1 MALKKAAKKVV
12 KKSAKKAIKKA
23 AKKNAKHQASHDL
36 RRAYEH
42 LGRLEVLQGGLPGA
56 VVADINALTQMARTS
71 LQAGDTKNAADLLR
85 GCEHLAFAALA
96 TGSREMQIGDDLQE
110 AIDGEYEHL
119 VERAVE
125 HWDEQDEEP
134 NDAFAAIYEKTFD
147 AAEAAYNKGAFRR
160 ALELARGAE
169 ALSHVHGIAVD
180 RLGSGS
186 TRRSLK
192 S

>member
-1 MALKKAAKKVV
+1 MALKKAAKKAV
-12 KKSAKKAIKKA
+12 KKSAKKSVKKA
-23 AKKNAKHQASHDL
+23 AKKGAKHQAGHDL

-56 VVADINALTQMARTS
+56 VVTDINALTQMARTS

-96 TGSREMQIGDDLQE
+96 TGSRETQIGNDLQE

-134 NDAFAAIYEKTFD
+134 SGALTAIYEKTFA

-160 ALELARGAE
+160 SLELARGAE
-169 ALSHVHGIAVD
+169 ALSHVHSMGDA
-180 RLGSGS
+180 RLAPGSA
-186 TRRSLK
+186 RRSLK